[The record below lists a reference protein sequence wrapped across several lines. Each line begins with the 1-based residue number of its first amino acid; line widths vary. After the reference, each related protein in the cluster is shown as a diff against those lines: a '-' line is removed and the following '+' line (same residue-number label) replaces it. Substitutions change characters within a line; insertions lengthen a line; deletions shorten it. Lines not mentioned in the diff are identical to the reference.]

1 MRTLVQR
8 ITALTSQL
16 QIPIVTMS
24 CPERPPI
31 TCHVLDTIAG
41 RPAAGLDVKLF
52 CTELPSVV
60 FEARTNADG
69 RVAAWEIQLAA
80 DEREGEY
87 ARENWGPAPAMK
99 KIIEERGLVEE
110 SQSRPLGTSL
120 WKLQF
125 NTGAHYGVA
134 NTFFPV
140 RTNLTSFSET
150 LF

>member
-1 MRTLVQR
+1 M
-8 ITALTSQL
+8 
-16 QIPIVTMS
+16 
-24 CPERPPI
+24 
-31 TCHVLDTIAG
+31 
-41 RPAAGLDVKLF
+41 
-52 CTELPSVV
+52 
-60 FEARTNADG
+60 
-69 RVAAWEIQLAA
+69 AAWEIQLAA

-87 ARENWGPAPAMK
+87 ARENWGPAAAMK

-140 RTNLTSFSET
+140 VELSFLVKHGEHFHVPLLLGPYSFT
-150 LF
+150 TYRGS